1 MDDTQEKKKR
11 GRPKKE
17 VTTPPVSDKP
27 KRPVGR
33 PRKYPE
39 GRDKARYAWT
49 KAQGRDPM
57 IDPNDILAHPGF
69 DKRKTNLD
77 PGDNTAFL
85 EKNITIALWKKCDIR
100 NPEELRQRIID
111 YWKLLAEHDM
121 KTSNTSLALALG
133 IDRHALKDIVTQTY
147 RIHRPIPEECRQI
160 LEQAFLVNNAMWE
173 DYMVNG
179 KINPVAGIYLGN
191 NNFGYTNEQQ
201 VVVTPN
207 TEQNNLSIEDIR
219 SRYAIEAEEQEAL
232 PAPEPEST
240 PEDKYNPF

>member
-1 MDDTQEKKKR
+1 MDDTQGKKKR
-11 GRPKKE
+11 
-17 VTTPPVSDKP
+17 
-27 KRPVGR
+27 GR

-39 GRDKARYAWT
+39 GYEKMRQKARNEAAQNRVRNTPDPPIEIDRILERPGYDPKKT
-49 KAQGRDPM
+49 K
-57 IDPNDILAHPGF
+57 
-69 DKRKTNLD
+69 LD

-85 EKNITIALWKKCDIR
+85 EKNIRLATWPKISIR
-100 NPEELRQRIID
+100 DPEALRQRIID
-111 YWKLLAEHDM
+111 YWNLLAEHDM

-133 IDRHALKDIVTQTY
+133 IDRHALKDIVTKTY
-147 RIHRPIPEECRQI
+147 RIPSPIPEECRQL

-207 TEQNNLSIEDIR
+207 TEQNTLNLEDIR
-219 SRYAIEAEEQEAL
+219 SRYAIEAEEPEAL
-232 PAPEPEST
+232 PTPEPEDTS
-240 PEDKYNPF
+240 ENKYNPF

>member
-1 MDDTQEKKKR
+1 MADTQDKKKG

-17 VTTPPVSDKP
+17 PVEQKP
-27 KRPVGR
+27 KNKGGH

-39 GRDKARYAWT
+39 GRDKARSEFGKYLAAIT
-49 KAQGRDPM
+49 PEKP
-57 IDPNDILAHPGF
+57 IEVSEILKHNGLPLNA
-69 DKRKTNLD
+69 KLD

-85 EKNITIALWKKCDIR
+85 QKNIQIATWPKCNIR
-100 NPEELRQRIID
+100 DPEMLRQRIID
-111 YWKLLAEHDM
+111 YWNLLAEHDM

-133 IDRHALKDIVTQTY
+133 IDRHALKDIVTKTY
-147 RIHRPIPEECRQI
+147 RIHSPIPEECRQL

-207 TEQNNLSIEDIR
+207 TEQNTLNLEDIR
-219 SRYAIEAEEQEAL
+219 SRYAIEAEEPEAL
-232 PAPEPEST
+232 PAPEPEDTS
-240 PEDKYNPF
+240 ENKYNPF

>member
-1 MDDTQEKKKR
+1 MDDTQDKKKR
-11 GRPKKE
+11 GP
-17 VTTPPVSDKP
+17 
-27 KRPVGR
+27 GR

-39 GRDKARYAWT
+39 GYEKMRQKARNEAARNRVRNTPDPPIEIDKILEHSGYNPKKT
-49 KAQGRDPM
+49 K
-57 IDPNDILAHPGF
+57 
-69 DKRKTNLD
+69 LD

-85 EKNITIALWKKCDIR
+85 EKNIRLATWPKINIR
-100 NPEELRQRIID
+100 DPEALRQRIID
-111 YWKLLAEHDM
+111 YWNLLAEHDM

-133 IDRHALKDIVTQTY
+133 IDRHALKDIVTKTY
-147 RIHRPIPEECRQI
+147 RIHSPIPEECRQL

-207 TEQNNLSIEDIR
+207 TEQNTLNLEDIR
-219 SRYAIEAEEQEAL
+219 SRYAIEAEEPEAL
-232 PAPEPEST
+232 PTPEPEDTS
-240 PEDKYNPF
+240 ENKYNPF

>member
-1 MDDTQEKKKR
+1 MADTQDKKKR
-11 GRPKKE
+11 
-17 VTTPPVSDKP
+17 
-27 KRPVGR
+27 GR

-39 GRDKARYAWT
+39 GYEKMRQKARDEAARNRARNTPDPPIEIERILEYPGYDPKKT
-49 KAQGRDPM
+49 K
-57 IDPNDILAHPGF
+57 
-69 DKRKTNLD
+69 LD

-85 EKNITIALWKKCDIR
+85 EKNIRLATWPKISIR
-100 NPEELRQRIID
+100 DPEALRQRIID
-111 YWKLLAEHDM
+111 YWNLLAEHDM

-133 IDRHALKDIVTQTY
+133 IDRHALKDIVTKTY
-147 RIHRPIPEECRQI
+147 RIHSPIPEECRQL

-207 TEQNNLSIEDIR
+207 TEQNTLNLEDIR
-219 SRYAIEAEEQEAL
+219 SRYAIEAEEPEAL
-232 PAPEPEST
+232 PAPEPEDTS
-240 PEDKYNPF
+240 ENKYNPF